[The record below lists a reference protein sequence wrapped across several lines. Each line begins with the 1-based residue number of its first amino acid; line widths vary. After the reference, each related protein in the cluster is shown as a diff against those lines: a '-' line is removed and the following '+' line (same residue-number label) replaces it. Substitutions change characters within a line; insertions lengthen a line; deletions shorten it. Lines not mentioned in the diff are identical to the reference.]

1 MYNLSPSKNSDFSEK
16 DLFSKFVEEYIK
28 TSFFLIVSLF
38 WPLRLH
44 FCLMV
49 FEISEKMRIE
59 NIYKQNDPDFF
70 IHNPQCLTNLIRIN
84 HAVFTKSNAIDNTSF
99 KISGAVINDTYY
111 EINEDNLKN
120 LGNSLNL
127 LKPPTIKRKSFRLQL
142 ETAKVDESLKFL
154 QTEPQTEPLQK
165 RFLEPINISGSDDLM
180 FPGQKFQRLSEEVHN
195 QWNSEYFDDKDEIT
209 SGFMSTYNVCFLY

>member
-1 MYNLSPSKNSDFSEK
+1 MYNLSPTKSSDFSEK
-16 DLFSKFVEEYIK
+16 DLFSKFDEEYIK
-28 TSFFLIVSLF
+28 NTFFLIVSLF

-70 IHNPQCLTNLIRIN
+70 IHNPQCLTNLIRVN

-120 LGNSLNL
+120 MRNSLNL

-142 ETAKVDESLKFL
+142 ENAQVDESLKL
-154 QTEPQTEPLQK
+154 LSQIEPKTAPLQK
-165 RFLEPINISGSDDLM
+165 RFLEPIHFSGADDLM
-180 FPGQKFQRLSEEVHN
+180 TQGQTFQKLSEEVHN
-195 QWNSEYFDDKDEIT
+195 KWNSEYFDDKDQNATGLI
-209 SGFMSTYNVCFLY
+209 LI